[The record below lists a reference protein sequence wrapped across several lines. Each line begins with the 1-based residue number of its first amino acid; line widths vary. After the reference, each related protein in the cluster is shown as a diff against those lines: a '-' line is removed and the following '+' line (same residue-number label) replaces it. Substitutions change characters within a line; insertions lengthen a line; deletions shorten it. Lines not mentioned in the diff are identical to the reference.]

1 LQLGRYQILKQLAT
15 GDVADV
21 HLARA
26 TGLEGFA
33 RHVVLK
39 AIRPELAH
47 EERLVASFLEEARI
61 AAALHH
67 QNVVQVH
74 DIGEQDGAYFFA
86 MEYVHGEDVRKLIA
100 TVRERG
106 ELVPI
111 EHVIAIVTATAAG
124 LHHAHEQRSPTGE
137 QLGLVHRDVCPAN
150 ILLGY
155 DGSVKLVDFGMAKA
169 GLRSTKTAT
178 GTLKLKASYMSP
190 EQCCGRP
197 VDRRADIFSLGIV
210 LYELLTAR
218 RLFKGANEYLTMA
231 AIVEG
236 EVPPPSRYRPDL
248 ARVLDEVVL
257 RALARSPEARYQ
269 TAEDLREALERFA
282 IDHELRTSNKS
293 LADYMIAQFGQR
305 PEPWHAE
312 AEPARPPT
320 RLDTGNDLG
329 LVAAPEHVDVIK
341 REAPRLSAPIMLAQ
355 TMNAEEVDDGWGD
368 GDEPP
373 TETLTPEPPAMPK
386 DVSPPTPAPP
396 IIPPPT
402 ATAPDAPT
410 MTAQPATV
418 ASPTEPTLLSVT
430 EPLSATPTTPAP
442 TPHLELP
449 LAPRAVP
456 APVAAPFVPAN
467 EPATT
472 TAPATEPTTT
482 PEPPARTD
490 VDDPDG
496 ATLVAPPVFIHEDP
510 TVTPLDTPDTPA
522 ASPAVEDDDGE
533 TLDRRR
539 ANEEAAALT
548 PPPPHDL
555 LGTRQTDEDA
565 TTIEGR
571 RSGQMVAAIPPAAAL
586 EESGFGRTRRMS
598 EGMYVGPPAPSS
610 NPLLRFVS
618 THRSVFVSGG
628 AAVVVLLLAVIA
640 MRACG

>member
-47 EERLVASFLEEARI
+47 EERLVESFIEEARI

-86 MEYVHGEDVRKLIA
+86 MEYVHGEDARKLIA

-124 LHHAHEQRSPTGE
+124 LHHAHEQRNPSGE

-197 VDRRADIFSLGIV
+197 VDRRTDIFSLGIV

-312 AEPARPPT
+312 AEPSRPPT

-329 LVAAPEHVDVIK
+329 LVVAPEHVDVIK

-355 TMNAEEVDDGWGD
+355 TMSAEEVDDGWGD

-386 DVSPPTPAPP
+386 DVAPPTPAPP
-396 IIPPPT
+396 IVPPPT
-402 ATAPDAPT
+402 ATTPDAPT
-410 MTAQPATV
+410 MTALPPTV
-418 ASPTEPTLLSVT
+418 ASPTEPTLLSVA
-430 EPLSATPTTPAP
+430 ATPATPPAAS
-442 TPHLELP
+442 PHLELP

-467 EPATT
+467 EPAIT
-472 TAPATEPTTT
+472 TAPATEATTT

-510 TVTPLDTPDTPA
+510 TVAPIDAPSQ
-522 ASPAVEDDDGE
+522 ASDEDEGE
-533 TLDRRR
+533 TLDRRP
-539 ANEEAAALT
+539 NEEAAALT
-548 PPPPHDL
+548 PPPPHDGL

-571 RSGQMVAAIPPAAAL
+571 RSGQMIAALPPAAAL
-586 EESGFGRTRRMS
+586 DDPGFGRARPVS
-598 EGMYVGPPAPSS
+598 EVMYVGPPAPSS
-610 NPLLRFVS
+610 NPLLRFVA
-618 THRSVFVSGG
+618 TYRSVFVAGG
-628 AAVVVLLLAVIA
+628 AALVVLLLAVIA